1 MDFEIEHLR
10 KLANEISSL
19 GMIVPL
25 IFSLTNIFRPE
36 VLSENTKI
44 NWFLTSFLFE
54 NGIWKQKNAFLQKKL
69 TIETWS
75 LDRSGP
81 RYSYMQFVA
90 VALPSMF
97 GNIQMQAF
105 FSVHYLKIHILN
117 GWIDLCAT
125 PSGRFWPRLNSGK
138 NSFWT

>member
-10 KLANEISSL
+10 KTADEISSL
-19 GMIVPL
+19 GIIVPL
-25 IFSLTNIFRPE
+25 IFSLTNIFRSI

-54 NGIWKQKNAFLQKKL
+54 NGIFGQKMHCRKKL

-75 LDRSGP
+75 LGRSGP
-81 RYSYMQFVA
+81 RYLYMQFAA
-90 VALPSMF
+90 VALPSMI

-105 FSVHYLKIHILN
+105 FSVHYLKINILN
-117 GWIDLCAT
+117 GC
-125 PSGRFWPRLNSGK
+125 FMN
-138 NSFWT
+138 